1 MAFCSQQGRSFL
13 VWMMNH
19 MVSPLW
25 AMEKGFDFVLREMGR
40 LGVECVPELRRFLPP
55 WHVVTE

>member
-1 MAFCSQQGRSFL
+1 
-13 VWMMNH
+13 
-19 MVSPLW
+19 MVSPLR